1 MRVSRLTGQQ
11 QRPARIPHLT
21 NVGMRAPRLDGAP
34 HPLAA
39 ETRRGQ
45 GRTSRPSSCSF
56 ALSLVSPQHPTITWE
71 TFTAFATP
79 APATATTATTA
90 TSTITTTAGTA
101 TTTPG
106 PPRVQRA
113 ETVRHVQC
121 ALANA
126 AERTL
131 FCTIFLTLPRQQER
145 CAQNQNHPRRR
156 HTACCVS
163 RRETTQGAG
172 VQHITAGTTAFSTH
186 PGKFTSSGLLAWN
199 GSNWQRSC
207 KVVSASMA

>member
-21 NVGMRAPRLDGAP
+21 NVGLRAPRLDGAP

-90 TSTITTTAGTA
+90 TSTIPTTAGTA

-145 CAQNQNHPRRR
+145 CAEPEPSSTPAHSVLRIETRNDARRR
-156 HTACCVS
+156 GSAYHSWDDGVLDAPGQVHELGLARMEPVS
-163 RRETTQGAG
+163 Y
-172 VQHITAGTTAFSTH
+172 TH
-186 PGKFTSSGLLAWN
+186 LTLPTKA
-199 GSNWQRSC
+199 
-207 KVVSASMA
+207 